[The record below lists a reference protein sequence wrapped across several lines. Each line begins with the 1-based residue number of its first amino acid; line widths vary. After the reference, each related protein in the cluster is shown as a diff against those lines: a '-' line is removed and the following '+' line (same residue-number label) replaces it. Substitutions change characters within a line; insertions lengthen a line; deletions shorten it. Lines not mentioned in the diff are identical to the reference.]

1 MRTSSAL
8 IQMLV
13 RTMSLQSGV
22 GVRLGE
28 EVGVGV
34 SVAVEVV
41 VLVGVSEGMGVSL
54 GTGVSVGMGDGVGVK
69 VGRERVAGRPT
80 TRAVRNCST
89 MPSRLAVRWIIGHQE
104 LRMGTINGWSKS
116 TVTLTRSPGPPAS
129 SRGVQSAERAFGGS
143 GST

>member
-1 MRTSSAL
+1 MKTSSAL

-22 GVRLGE
+22 GVRLGDE
-28 EVGVGV
+28 EGGGVKVGV
-34 SVAVEVV
+34 SVS
-41 VLVGVSEGMGVSL
+41 VLVGMSVGVAV
-54 GTGVSVGMGDGVGVK
+54 GGAVGVSVGMGEGVGVK
-69 VGRERVAGRPT
+69 VGRGRVAGRPT

-143 GST
+143 